1 MTPALLDAA
10 APAAAS
16 PAAVGE
22 ALGHRYATKR
32 FDPGRAIPAGTWEAL
47 EQALVLSPS
56 SYGLQPWKFIVVDD
70 PGLRRELVA
79 ATWNQP
85 QPVEASRYV
94 VLAVREDLAEADADR
109 YLARIAEVRG
119 VPAQS
124 LAGFRGMLLSAISNR
139 TKEARFEWNARQ
151 ACIAMGQFM
160 AAAAFLGV
168 DTCPLEGLLPAE
180 YDRILGLE
188 GSGYRTV
195 AAVAAGYRS
204 PEDKYADLPKVRFEA
219 RDVVVHR

>member
-1 MTPALLDAA
+1 MTTTLLEPSL
-10 APAAAS
+10 APATAR
-16 PAAVGE
+16 E
-22 ALGHRYATKR
+22 ALNHRYATKR
-32 FDPGRAIPAGTWEAL
+32 FDSGRSIPAETWDVL

-70 PGLRRELVA
+70 PDLRRELVA

-94 VLAVREDLAEADADR
+94 VFAVRDDLAEADVDR
-109 YLARIAEVRG
+109 YLARIAEVRD
-119 VPAQS
+119 VPASS
-124 LAGFRGMLLSAISNR
+124 LSGFRGMLRSAITTR
-139 TKEARFEWNARQ
+139 DREARFQWNARQ
-151 ACIAMGQFM
+151 AYIAMGQFM
-160 AAAAFLGV
+160 AVAAMLGV
-168 DTCPLEGLLPAE
+168 DTCPIEGLAPAE

-188 GSGYRTV
+188 GRGYRTV

-204 PEDKYADLPKVRFEA
+204 PEDKYAELPKVRFET

>member
-1 MTPALLDAA
+1 MTTALLDPAV
-10 APAAAS
+10 APA
-16 PAAVGE
+16 PALE
-22 ALGHRYATKR
+22 ALNHRYATKR
-32 FDPGRAIPAGTWEAL
+32 FDPARPIPAGTWEVL
-47 EQALVLSPS
+47 EQALVLAPS

-70 PGLRRELVA
+70 PALRRELVA

-94 VLAVREDLAEADADR
+94 VFAVREDLAEADADR
-109 YLARIAEVRG
+109 YLARIAEVRA
-119 VPAQS
+119 VPPQS
-124 LAGFRGMLLSAISNR
+124 LAGFRGMLGSAIANR
-139 TKEARFEWNARQ
+139 TREARFEWNARQ
-151 ACIAMGQFM
+151 AYLAMGQFM

-180 YDRILGLE
+180 YDRILGLA

-204 PEDKYADLPKVRFEA
+204 PEDTYADLPKVRFET